1 MTEIIL
7 LIKIMMQI
15 IIEQITTKQQKVNL
29 SNIGHN

>member
-15 IIEQITTKQQKVNL
+15 IIEQITTKQQKVIL
-29 SNIGHN
+29 LNIGQN